1 MLAKYYATDFIIN
14 MVCKNE
20 YSNLSLIYNIY
31 VGFALRLELELWAW
45 NESLLALDVIIMQ

>member
-1 MLAKYYATDFIIN
+1 

-31 VGFALRLELELWAW
+31 VGFALRLELGLRAW